1 MGMTG
6 NYIVI
11 ESDKLEQVKN
21 NELDILDIDTDEYPS
36 LDIDK
41 SWQAIHFLLC
51 DDIDDG
57 EPPLGNVVPMR
68 DDNWLG
74 AEMEYG
80 AFAITPKEVHE
91 AYKAIKDMGENELR
105 QKYNFES
112 LLENEIYPVVEDED
126 ADDFFDYTYANF
138 KCIQEFF
145 QIASENHF
153 AVIFYVM

>member
-1 MGMTG
+1 MGMIG
-6 NYIVI
+6 NYIAI

-51 DDIDDG
+51 GNIDDG
-57 EPPLGNVVPMR
+57 KPPLGNVVPMR

-74 AEMEYG
+74 AEMDYG
-80 AFAITPKEVHE
+80 AFSITPKEVLE
-91 AYKAIKDMGENELR
+91 AYNAIKGMGEDELR

-126 ADDFFDYTYANF
+126 PDDFFDYTYANF
-138 KCIQEFF
+138 KSIQEFY
-145 QIASENHF
+145 QIASENNY